1 MSKRNFKAIDIN
13 SKIQEE
19 KEYIVD
25 SDYCLYRLF
34 TDSNGKQEELIIDF
48 KNSLELK
55 PTTWMPVTLHW
66 GISIQEVDYCTDELG
81 CECRTNFFVE
91 TGEKFKRL
99 NKQLWFK
106 YIQSWIK
113 RELIR
118 MEQSKI
124 KLQKHIQ

>member
-66 GISIQEVDYCTDELG
+66 GISIQEVDYYTDELG

-99 NKQLWFK
+99 NKQLGV
-106 YIQSWIK
+106 YPI
-113 RELIR
+113 
-118 MEQSKI
+118 
-124 KLQKHIQ
+124 